1 MRVASNWNGLLT
13 VWTPETACVLGVSHV
28 SGGDKRQAD
37 MWWHP
42 TTSRLSKQKWVLV
55 VWSWLISSLFLCG
68 VPNFS
73 SHPQAGGCCEY
84 TQERFQR
91 QSEEPGGGRSR
102 PVCPQEPCF
111 FSGSC
116 FGQCSFPWL
125 SPVLHTVVLL
135 RRAVVCRKVSL
146 SVVTCRHQHYLSI
159 KSVNVSQF
167 HHISYRGFNAYPKS
181 H

>member
-1 MRVASNWNGLLT
+1 MVTSHNKQTLKA
-13 VWTPETACVLGVSHV
+13 EVSAG
-28 SGGDKRQAD
+28 S
-37 MWWHP
+37 
-42 TTSRLSKQKWVLV
+42 V
-55 VWSWLISSLFLCG
+55 VMTHFFIISSKRICNSLPPSCTLFFCG

-91 QSEEPGGGRSR
+91 QSEERGGGRSR